1 MPDISQVSGA
11 VTVFPSLYVSPFGN
25 DGTIPLYSSIPIR
38 TQLDSDCLP
47 CVICGNSNTRFE
59 IIQQEAFK
67 VKTPLKNQ
75 ITLSLGT

>member
-1 MPDISQVSGA
+1 MPDISKISGK

-38 TQLDSDCLP
+38 TQLDDACLP
-47 CVICGNSNTRFE
+47 CVVCGNSNTRFE
-59 IIQQEAFK
+59 IIEQEAFRIEA
-67 VKTPLKNQ
+67 TAANQ